1 MGDGYIP
8 PAAKRDHLVFA
19 HIAFLPN
26 EKGRRFCDALEWF
39 DAGALFEGTGVIY
52 MKAPFFQQGPARQS
66 PDFRRNK
73 KGALFERM
81 TNQKR
86 RLLLL
91 VERMGSSPISSRKS
105 GLPIFCFSAEIRAR
119 KTPEKAD
126 RMRFYTHPI

>member
-1 MGDGYIP
+1 M
-8 PAAKRDHLVFA
+8 PAPHLRYRRDLY
-19 HIAFLPN
+19 
-26 EKGRRFCDALEWF
+26 E
-39 DAGALFEGTGVIY
+39 GALFPGRALPG
-52 MKAPFFQQGPARQS
+52 GRQI
-66 PDFRRNK
+66 FGETK

-91 VERMGSSPISSRKS
+91 GERMGSSPISSRKS
-105 GLPIFCFSAEIRAR
+105 GLPIFYFFAETEAR